1 MKTKRVRAKAKLKDN
16 DKSII
21 SGVCQKYMDELAD
34 ELDKVGDELP
44 EDPFLADREEYYS
57 KVLKIIAITGA
68 TITLQNVMKFIG
80 DAKNT
85 TSEQIAYHCKCFL
98 THCVLSLTSF
108 MEGEHDA

>member
-1 MKTKRVRAKAKLKDN
+1 MKSKTIGAKGKLKKN
-16 DKSII
+16 DKEII
-21 SGVCQKYMDELAD
+21 SGLCQKYMDELAD

-44 EDPFLADREEYYS
+44 EDPFLAEREEYYS

-68 TITLQNVMKFIG
+68 TITLQGVMKYIG
-80 DAKNT
+80 VASGFE
-85 TSEQIAYHCKCFL
+85 SEQIAYQCKCFL

>member
-1 MKTKRVRAKAKLKDN
+1 MKSKGIRAKGKLKKN
-16 DKSII
+16 DKEII
-21 SGVCQKYMDELAD
+21 YRLYQKYMDELAD

-68 TITLQNVMKFIG
+68 TITLQNVMKYIG
-80 DAKNT
+80 VANDSA
-85 TSEQIAYHCKCFL
+85 SEQIAYECKSFL

>member
-1 MKTKRVRAKAKLKDN
+1 MKSKGIRAKGKLKKN
-16 DKSII
+16 DKEII
-21 SGVCQKYMDELAD
+21 SGLCQKYMDELAD

-68 TITLQNVMKFIG
+68 TITLQNVMKYIG
-80 DAKNT
+80 VANDSA
-85 TSEQIAYHCKCFL
+85 SEQIAYECKSFL

-108 MEGEHDA
+108 MEADHDA

>member
-1 MKTKRVRAKAKLKDN
+1 MKTKTLGAKGKLKKN
-16 DKSII
+16 DKEII
-21 SGVCQKYMDELAD
+21 SELCQKYMDELAD

-44 EDPFLADREEYYS
+44 EDPFLEDREEYYS

-68 TITLQNVMKFIG
+68 TITLQNVMKYIG
-80 DAKNT
+80 VANDSA
-85 TSEQIAYHCKCFL
+85 SEQIAYECKSFL

>member
-16 DKSII
+16 DKPII
-21 SGVCQKYMDELAD
+21 SGVCQKYMDELDD

-44 EDPFLADREEYYS
+44 EYPLLADREEYYS

-68 TITLQNVMKFIG
+68 TITLQNVMEYIG
-80 DAKNT
+80 VANDPA
-85 TSEQIAYHCKCFL
+85 SEQIAYHCKCFL
-98 THCVLSLTSF
+98 THCVLSLTVF

>member
-1 MKTKRVRAKAKLKDN
+1 MKSKGIRAKGKLKKN
-16 DKSII
+16 DKEII
-21 SGVCQKYMDELAD
+21 SGLCQKYMDELAD

-68 TITLQNVMKFIG
+68 TITLQNVMKYIG
-80 DAKNT
+80 VANDPA
-85 TSEQIAYHCKCFL
+85 SEQIAYECKSFL

>member
-16 DKSII
+16 DKAII

-44 EDPFLADREEYYS
+44 EDPFLAEREEYYS

-68 TITLQNVMKFIG
+68 TITLQNVMTNIG
-80 DAKNT
+80 IAGGFE
-85 TSEQIAYHCKCFL
+85 SEQIAYQCKCFL
-98 THCVLSLTSF
+98 AHCVLSLTSF